1 MTEKIVPQDIDI
13 MEIMKLIPHRYPFLL
28 VDRIVLIE
36 PGREITGY
44 KNVTINEPFFQ
55 GHFPSR
61 PVFPGVL
68 ILEGMAQVGGVLAYH
83 TYPESIG
90 EKLIYFA
97 GIDKARFRRPVGPGD
112 QLVMKLVLLK
122 HKRSIMVMHGQAY
135 VDDQLV
141 AEAELMASFS

>member
-13 MEIMKLIPHRYPFLL
+13 MEIMRLIPHRYPFLL

-122 HKRSIMVMHGQAY
+122 HKRSIMVMHGQAF
-135 VDDQLV
+135 VDDQLA

>member
-122 HKRSIMVMHGQAY
+122 HKRSIMVMHGQAF
-135 VDDQLV
+135 VDDQLA

>member
-1 MTEKIVPQDIDI
+1 MTEKIVPQHIDI

-36 PGREITGY
+36 PGKEITGY

-122 HKRSIMVMHGQAY
+122 HKRSIMVMHGQAF
-135 VDDQLV
+135 VDDQLA